1 MINNLKNNNMI
12 DEKIYFMPGDVVTLK
27 QNIPNKPTMLVVK
40 KETMTIRYKDV
51 SSASEDYFKG
61 IRCRW
66 FTTDST
72 LQEAIFN
79 TKDLIKLESIK
90 S

>member
-1 MINNLKNNNMI
+1 ME
-12 DEKIYFMPGDVVTLK
+12 EKIYFLPGDIVQLK

-40 KETMTIRYKDV
+40 KETSILKNRISD
-51 SSASEDYFKG
+51 DNILKG

-66 FTTDST
+66 FTSNGE

-79 TKDLIKLESIK
+79 TKDIYKL
-90 S
+90 